1 MLVNVVG
8 VVILSMI
15 RNAPICGQNKV
26 NFMNVKVV
34 NLMSRV
40 NERGFLVHL
49 ELCECK
55 CGLNKIVCN
64 SKQKWNHD
72 KCHFECTKFP

>member
-1 MLVNVVG
+1 MVG

-15 RNAPICGQNKV
+15 RIAPICGQNKV
-26 NFMNVKVV
+26 KLMDVKVI

-40 NERGFLVHL
+40 NERWFLVHL

-55 CGLNKIVCN
+55 CGLNKNCMQFKAKME
-64 SKQKWNHD
+64 S
-72 KCHFECTKFP
+72 